1 LNVEALRDSRGFLFS
16 ADGFAMQIEEMVGDG
31 LVIDSLFAG
40 VGVRDICGVVTCK
53 RYSVGYFLQVLQVFT
68 GAYRCLQVVT
78 GRVRGGSGIF
88 TGCYRCLQ
96 VFTGCGEFILGT
108 ADD

>member
-40 VGVRDICGVVTCK
+40 V
-53 RYSVGYFLQVLQVFT
+53 
-68 GAYRCLQVVT
+68 A
-78 GRVRGGSGIF
+78 SGIF
-88 TGCYRCLQ
+88 VGL
-96 VFTGCGEFILGT
+96 
-108 ADD
+108 